1 MTDKLTPTYKWKKRR
16 SHPDAARLFFPD
28 QILKAFFHFTTDAIS
43 ISDMN
48 NQIVLVNQAFEQY
61 YGWSLAEINAS
72 PYCFIPDEL
81 VSETRQLFD
90 AVRNMGVHL
99 TNYETIRR
107 RKDGTQVEVTLS
119 AAPIRDA
126 NGSIIAASCL
136 TRDISERKRVE
147 KALLQTETKYRLLI
161 DHTQDIVTIF
171 DESLKRVYVSP
182 SVEQQ
187 LGYLPS
193 ELVSP
198 GSLEITH
205 PDDFPLLLTKKQ
217 EIFEK
222 NHPVFLE
229 FRSRHKN
236 GTWISFET
244 RGIPVASEDGTVKN
258 VMFVS
263 RNVMERKVSE
273 AALSK
278 IRKESQL
285 IAEHTDDL
293 ILITDK
299 HGDIVHLSPSYERV
313 TGTMRH
319 AGKLSF
325 KNIHPDDLER
335 VDLQFQDLMETLE
348 PRTCEFRY
356 RTVSGDWLV
365 LEAKGTPILAD
376 NGECDGF
383 IIVSRDITERRNNEM
398 LLRNA
403 EKLSVIGELAAG
415 IAHEIRNPLTSL
427 RGFIQLLKPTL
438 VDHQMYADIM
448 LSELDRINFIV
459 SELLVLAKPHNVK
472 IKSLPLVFLLKNV
485 LTLLASEANLKNI
498 RFHTAFGCD
507 PLISGEENQLKQ
519 VFINVIKNAIE
530 AMSGHGD
537 VTLTT
542 SAKAAGQVVITITDN
557 GCGIPEE
564 LLPKL
569 GEPFFTTKDNGTG
582 LGLMISRK
590 IIKDH
595 DGHLE
600 VSSKPGEGTTVK
612 ITLPIVAAEKGLS

>member
-1 MTDKLTPTYKWKKRR
+1 
-16 SHPDAARLFFPD
+16 
-28 QILKAFFHFTTDAIS
+28 
-43 ISDMN
+43 
-48 NQIVLVNQAFEQY
+48 
-61 YGWSLAEINAS
+61 
-72 PYCFIPDEL
+72 
-81 VSETRQLFD
+81 
-90 AVRNMGVHL
+90 
-99 TNYETIRR
+99 
-107 RKDGTQVEVTLS
+107 
-119 AAPIRDA
+119 
-126 NGSIIAASCL
+126 
-136 TRDISERKRVE
+136 
-147 KALLQTETKYRLLI
+147 
-161 DHTQDIVTIF
+161 
-171 DESLKRVYVSP
+171 
-182 SVEQQ
+182 
-187 LGYLPS
+187 
-193 ELVSP
+193 
-198 GSLEITH
+198 
-205 PDDFPLLLTKKQ
+205 
-217 EIFEK
+217 
-222 NHPVFLE
+222 
-229 FRSRHKN
+229 
-236 GTWISFET
+236 
-244 RGIPVASEDGTVKN
+244 
-258 VMFVS
+258 
-263 RNVMERKVSE
+263 
-273 AALSK
+273 
-278 IRKESQL
+278 
-285 IAEHTDDL
+285 
-293 ILITDK
+293 
-299 HGDIVHLSPSYERV
+299 
-313 TGTMRH
+313 
-319 AGKLSF
+319 
-325 KNIHPDDLER
+325 
-335 VDLQFQDLMETLE
+335 
-348 PRTCEFRY
+348 
-356 RTVSGDWLV
+356 
-365 LEAKGTPILAD
+365 
-376 NGECDGF
+376 
-383 IIVSRDITERRNNEM
+383 M

>member
-1 MTDKLTPTYKWKKRR
+1 M
-16 SHPDAARLFFPD
+16 
-28 QILKAFFHFTTDAIS
+28 
-43 ISDMN
+43 
-48 NQIVLVNQAFEQY
+48 
-61 YGWSLAEINAS
+61 
-72 PYCFIPDEL
+72 
-81 VSETRQLFD
+81 
-90 AVRNMGVHL
+90 
-99 TNYETIRR
+99 
-107 RKDGTQVEVTLS
+107 
-119 AAPIRDA
+119 
-126 NGSIIAASCL
+126 
-136 TRDISERKRVE
+136 
-147 KALLQTETKYRLLI
+147 
-161 DHTQDIVTIF
+161 
-171 DESLKRVYVSP
+171 
-182 SVEQQ
+182 
-187 LGYLPS
+187 
-193 ELVSP
+193 
-198 GSLEITH
+198 
-205 PDDFPLLLTKKQ
+205 
-217 EIFEK
+217 
-222 NHPVFLE
+222 
-229 FRSRHKN
+229 
-236 GTWISFET
+236 
-244 RGIPVASEDGTVKN
+244 KN

-299 HGDIVHLSPSYERV
+299 HGDIIHLSPSYERV

-325 KNIHPDDLER
+325 NNIHPDDLER
-335 VDLQFQDLMETLE
+335 VDLQFQDLRETLE